1 MAVDEAPV
9 ARLRVQNDGEDLLEL
24 ILEPYGSDHW
34 LVPGETFVVWTFG
47 SPDGAPWS
55 GTTHGNEPFQVDYR
69 SGSVTVHSNGSHCYV
84 ADVEGTE
91 IECGHRRPTTAET
104 AVIPGVAAQA
114 AFSGHP
120 PQRVRFSLRMRARS
134 RRLAARASGWGAVV
148 LRRRR

>member
-9 ARLRVQNDGEDLLEL
+9 ARLRVQNNGEDLLEL

-47 SPDGAPWS
+47 SPDGDPWS

-69 SGSVTVHSNGSHCYV
+69 CGSVTVHSNGSHCYV

-91 IECGHRRPTTAET
+91 IECGHRRPITDET
-104 AVIPGVAAQA
+104 AVMSGAADQA
-114 AFSGHP
+114 VSSGHP
-120 PQRVRFSLRMRARS
+120 PQRVPFSLRMRARS
-134 RRLAARASGWGAVV
+134 RRLAATMSGWRA
-148 LRRRR
+148 LASRRRR